1 MKSNIEEL
9 AGTVVNKAAGE
20 MEATAAVET
29 SESSEPA
36 VDTTAT
42 TAATTTASAA
52 ATATAA
58 ATTTAETA
66 AIATT
71 ATAAATAATATAAA
85 TTTAETAATTA
96 AATTAAATTAAAT
109 AATATATSATSATSA
124 TATLAT
130 AAATDYYSE
139 GKRYNSFV
147 GYYRRRYGERVQ
159 KLVLDAGFSCPNRD
173 GTVGWG
179 GCSYCDNAAFH
190 PGYSTPGKALLAQI
204 EEGIEFQ
211 RVRYPRVRHY
221 LGYFQAYSNT
231 YGTLERLRRAYEE
244 VLSHPEV
251 VGIVIGTRPDCV
263 DEEKLDY
270 LSGLAGGRVLKGWR
284 RTFGGSGID
293 GGWANERS
301 ADSGS
306 GANGWRADDRS
317 TNDRS
322 TNDRS
327 TNDRSTNSISAN
339 SISANG
345 RSTNGGSIDDRS
357 TNNGSADGG
366 LPEGKTI
373 DAPIVVVEY
382 GIESCYDAT
391 LRRIN
396 RGHDFERARRAV
408 EMTAERGLDTGAHFI
423 LGLPG
428 ETREMLLDQCDAIS
442 SLPLR
447 SVKFHQLQ
455 IVKGTAMEKEYA
467 ADPSAFYRPGLD
479 EYLDFV
485 IDILERLRPDLYI
498 ERVAGEV
505 PPRFVNDTPWGL
517 VRNFEILRMLDRR
530 MEERGARQGR
540 LFPK

>member
-42 TAATTTASAA
+42 TAATTAASAA

-58 ATTTAETA
+58 ATT
-66 AIATT
+66 
-71 ATAAATAATATAAA
+71 AAA
-85 TTTAETAATTA
+85 TTTAETAAT
-96 AATTAAATTAAAT
+96 ATTATAAAT
-109 AATATATSATSATSA
+109 ATTTTATTAATAITAA
-124 TATLAT
+124 AT
-130 AAATDYYSE
+130 AAATDYYSD
-139 GKRYNSFV
+139 GKHYNSFV

-231 YGTLERLRRAYEE
+231 YGTLERLQRAYEE

-317 TNDRS
+317 ANDRSVNSISTNSRS

-327 TNDRSTNSISAN
+327 TSSRRTSSRSTNSISTN
-339 SISANG
+339 SI
-345 RSTNGGSIDDRS
+345 S
-357 TNNGSADGG
+357 TNNGSANGG

-396 RGHDFERARRAV
+396 RGHDFECARRAV